1 MGQVIGLSGSEGG
14 AAEAADGLVRLWES
28 IDRRV
33 APAVPPAQFRVL
45 RVVGAAGVV
54 TSTKIAEATGAIPSS
69 ISRLIGRLQG
79 AGLLVKEENSSNRRE
94 TLISLSVDGQ
104 ELLREV
110 EEQRLDELR
119 RLLQPLGPRD
129 RQALLQGMTALNH
142 SPLWE
147 DTGGMASGGQRS
159 E

>member
-1 MGQVIGLSGSEGG
+1 MGQVVDLSGSEGG

-28 IDRRV
+28 VDRRV

-54 TSTKIAEATGAIPSS
+54 TSTKIAEATGAMPSS

-94 TLISLSVDGQ
+94 TLIRLSADGQ
-104 ELLREV
+104 ELLRQV
-110 EEQRLDELR
+110 QEQRVDELR
-119 RLLQPLGPRD
+119 RLLKPLGLRG
-129 RQALLQGMTALNH
+129 RQALLQGMTALDQ

-147 DTGGMASGGQRS
+147 GTGGPASGG
-159 E
+159 

>member
-1 MGQVIGLSGSEGG
+1 MSRSEGG
-14 AAEAADGLVRLWES
+14 TAEVAEGLVRLWEC

-45 RVVGAAGVV
+45 RVVGTAGVV
-54 TSTKIAEATGAIPSS
+54 TSTKIAEATGAMPSS

-79 AGLLVKEENSSNRRE
+79 AGLLVKEENCSNRRE
-94 TLISLSVDGQ
+94 TLIRLTADGQ

-119 RLLQPLGPRD
+119 LLLKPLSLRG
-129 RQALLQGMTALNH
+129 RQALLRGLISFNQ
-142 SPLWE
+142 SPLW
-147 DTGGMASGGQRS
+147 D
-159 E
+159 